1 MKKIYSIAF
10 LVALSIVFLSISSF
24 QIQNETSFKK
34 EKSLESFKQML
45 TVIKHPRCMNCH
57 PSDDHPRQGDDRHVH
72 LFDVQRG
79 KDNEGLTA
87 MRCNTCHQKTNN
99 PYSNVPGAPKWH
111 LAPIGMAWQ
120 GLSDSQIGESILNE
134 KTNGGKNLE
143 EIVHHMTKDTLVLWA
158 WNPGKGRAL
167 PPLNQAQFAKAVKEW
182 ADNGAVVK

>member
-1 MKKIYSIAF
+1 MKIIYSIIS
-10 LVALSIVFLSISSF
+10 VVVISIISFSISSF
-24 QIQNETSFKK
+24 QIKDDTLLKK

-57 PSDDHPRQGDDRHVH
+57 PSDDYPRQGDGRNVH
-72 LFDVQRG
+72 LFNVQRG
-79 KDNEGLTA
+79 KDNEGLAA

-120 GLSDSQIGESILNE
+120 GLSDEQIGESILNQ

-143 EIVHHMTKDTLVLWA
+143 ELVHHMTKDTLVLWA

-167 PPLNQAQFAKAVKEW
+167 PPLNQAQFAKAVKDW

>member
-1 MKKIYSIAF
+1 MKIIYSIIP
-10 LVALSIVFLSISSF
+10 VVVISIILFSISSF
-24 QIQNETSFKK
+24 QIKDDTLLKK

-57 PSDDHPRQGDDRHVH
+57 PSDDYPRQGDGRNVH
-72 LFDVQRG
+72 LFNVQRG
-79 KDNEGLTA
+79 KDNEGLAA

-120 GLSDSQIGESILNE
+120 GLSDEQIGESILNQ

-143 EIVHHMTKDTLVLWA
+143 ELVHHMTKDTLVLWA

-167 PPLNQAQFAKAVKEW
+167 PPLNQAQFAKAVKDW

>member
-1 MKKIYSIAF
+1 MKIIYSIIP
-10 LVALSIVFLSISSF
+10 VVVISIISFSISSF
-24 QIQNETSFKK
+24 QIKDDTLLKK

-57 PSDDHPRQGDDRHVH
+57 PSDDYPRQGDGRNVH
-72 LFDVQRG
+72 LFNVQRG
-79 KDNEGLTA
+79 KDNEGLAA

-120 GLSDSQIGESILNE
+120 GLSDEQIGESILNQ

-143 EIVHHMTKDTLVLWA
+143 ELVHHMTKDTLVLWA

-167 PPLNQAQFAKAVKEW
+167 PPLNQAQFAKAVKDW

>member
-1 MKKIYSIAF
+1 MKIIYSIIS
-10 LVALSIVFLSISSF
+10 LVVTSIILFSISSF
-24 QIQNETSFKK
+24 QIKDDTLLKK

-57 PSDDHPRQGDDRHVH
+57 PSDDYPRQGDGRNVH
-72 LFDVQRG
+72 LFNVQRG
-79 KDNEGLTA
+79 KDNEGLAA

-111 LAPIGMAWQ
+111 LAPISMAWQ
-120 GLSDSQIGESILNE
+120 GLSDEQIGESILNQ

-143 EIVHHMTKDTLVLWA
+143 ELVHHMTKDTLVLWA

-167 PPLNQAQFAKAVKEW
+167 PPLNQAQFAKAVKGW

>member
-1 MKKIYSIAF
+1 MKIIYSIIS
-10 LVALSIVFLSISSF
+10 VVVISIILFSTSSF
-24 QIQNETSFKK
+24 QLKDDTLLKK

-57 PSDDHPRQGDDRHVH
+57 PSDDYPRQGDGRNVH
-72 LFDVQRG
+72 LFNVQRG
-79 KDNEGLTA
+79 KDNEGLAA

-120 GLSDSQIGESILNE
+120 GLSDEQIGESILNQ

-143 EIVHHMTKDTLVLWA
+143 ELVHHMTKDTLVLWA

-167 PPLNQAQFAKAVKEW
+167 PPLNQAQFAKAVKDW

>member
-1 MKKIYSIAF
+1 MKIIYSIIP
-10 LVALSIVFLSISSF
+10 VVVISIISFSISSF
-24 QIQNETSFKK
+24 QIKDDTLLKK

-57 PSDDHPRQGDDRHVH
+57 PSDDYPRQGDGRNVH
-72 LFDVQRG
+72 LFNVQRG
-79 KDNEGLTA
+79 KDNEGLAA

-120 GLSDSQIGESILNE
+120 GLSDEQIGESILNQ

-143 EIVHHMTKDTLVLWA
+143 ELVHHMTKDTLVLWA

-167 PPLNQAQFAKAVKEW
+167 PPLNQAQFAKAVKVW